1 MRVGRYAVAALALLL
16 VVVAGMGWVGR
27 TRLDG
32 ALIQV
37 AAVDVPPDGV
47 LDAAAQTGDENVLVL
62 ATDSGGSAGATTR
75 ANTVTVC
82 TATPG
87 ATGRS
92 P

>member
-1 MRVGRYAVAALALLL
+1 
-16 VVVAGMGWVGR
+16 MGWVGR

-32 ALIQV
+32 ALHRV

-75 ANTVTVC
+75 ANTVVVVHTD
-82 TATPG
+82 ARGDRP
-87 ATGRS
+87 S